1 MKVRYFFSP
10 IRRMF
15 DFTGTSTRAEFFTY
29 AVPSAF
35 VAFLLTAA
43 YLLEPILQGIN
54 WYKILPKEMVN
65 ERGFLWTS
73 PDLNTLMAIF
83 AIAMFVTQFPMMAL
97 SVRRLRDQYAA
108 WTAYPW
114 IFVPFFGPI
123 VIFFCAFVPT
133 FRDYPVEVNGVPMMR
148 SEQLSKRRF
157 RNTVIGAGVIAFGFS
172 SLNSAMAIPD
182 GVKIQGDGK
191 KTPRNP
197 NTRLWNADGTPNRR
211 NNILGRTKSHMSSGR
226 SVKGYGTKR
235 TM

>member
-29 AVPSAF
+29 AIPSGL
-35 VAFLLTAA
+35 VALLLTMA
-43 YLLEPILQGIN
+43 YLLEPVLQGIN
-54 WYKILPKEMVN
+54 WYMILPKEMVN

-73 PDLNTLMAIF
+73 PDLHTLMGIF
-83 AIAMFVTQFPMMAL
+83 AGAVFVTQFPMMAL
-97 SVRRLRDQYAA
+97 SIRRLRDQYAA

-123 VIFFCAFVPT
+123 VIFFCALVPT

-148 SEQLSKRRF
+148 SEYLSKRRF
-157 RNTVIGAGVIAFGFS
+157 RNTVIGAAVIAFGFS
-172 SLNSAMAIPD
+172 SLTSAMSIPD
-182 GVKIQGDGK
+182 NMQIQGGK

-197 NTRLWNADGTPNRR
+197 KTRLWNADGTPDRR
-211 NNILGRTKSHMSSGR
+211 NNILGRTKAHVSGGK

>member
-10 IRRMF
+10 IRQMF
-15 DFTGTSTRAEFFTY
+15 DFTGASTRAEFFTY
-29 AVPSAF
+29 AIPSAF
-35 VAFLLTAA
+35 VALLLTVA
-43 YLLEPILQGIN
+43 YLLEPILANIN
-54 WYKILPKEMVN
+54 WYVILPKEMVN

-73 PDLNTLMAIF
+73 PDLYTLMAIF
-83 AIAMFVTQFPMMAL
+83 AGAVFVTQFPMMGL

-114 IFVPFFGPI
+114 IFVPFFGPM
-123 VIFFCAFVPT
+123 VIFFYAFAPT
-133 FRDYPVEVNGVPMMR
+133 FVDHEVTVNGERMMR

-157 RNTVIGAGVIAFGFS
+157 RNTIIGAAVIAFGFS
-172 SLNSAMAIPD
+172 SLSNVMAIPD
-182 GVKIQGDGK
+182 NMQIQGGK

-197 NTRLWNADGTPNRR
+197 TTRLWNADGTPNRR
-211 NNILGRTKSHMSSGR
+211 NNILGRTRAHVSGGK

>member
-15 DFTGTSTRAEFFTY
+15 NFTGTATRAEFFTY
-29 AVPSAF
+29 AIPSGF
-35 VAFLLTAA
+35 VALLLTAA

-83 AIAMFVTQFPMMAL
+83 AGAMFVTQFPMMAL

-123 VIFFCAFVPT
+123 VIFFYAFVPT
-133 FRDYPVEVNGVPMMR
+133 FVDYPVTDGRFTLMR

-157 RNTVIGAGVIAFGFS
+157 RNTVIGAAIVAFGFS
-172 SLNSAMAIPD
+172 ALNNAMAVPD
-182 GVKIQGDGK
+182 GVKLTSGK
-191 KTPRNP
+191 KTRVNP
-197 NTRLWNADGTPNRR
+197 KTRLWNADGTPNRR
-211 NNILGRTKSHMSSGR
+211 NNILGRTKSHMSRGR

>member
-1 MKVRYFFSP
+1 MRVRYFFSP

-15 DFTGTSTRAEFFTY
+15 DFAGTSTRAEFFTY

-43 YLLEPILQGIN
+43 YLLEPILAGIN

-73 PDLNTLMAIF
+73 PDLYTLMAIF
-83 AIAMFVTQFPMMAL
+83 AGAMFVTQFPMIAL

-133 FRDYPVEVNGVPMMR
+133 FVDQEVVVNGQRMMR

-157 RNTVIGAGVIAFGFS
+157 RNTVIGAAVLAFGFS
-172 SLNSAMAIPD
+172 SLNSAMAVPD
-182 GVKIQGDGK
+182 NMQIQGDK

-197 NTRLWNADGTPNRR
+197 NSRLWNADGTPNRR
-211 NNILGRTKSHMSSGR
+211 NNILGRTKSHMSRGR